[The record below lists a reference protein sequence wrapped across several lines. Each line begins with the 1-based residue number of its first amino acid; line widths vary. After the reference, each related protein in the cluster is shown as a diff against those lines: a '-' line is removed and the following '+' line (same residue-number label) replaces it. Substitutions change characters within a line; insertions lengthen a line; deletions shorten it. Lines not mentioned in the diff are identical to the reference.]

1 CAGPLPGGGAIPIT
15 LSPGTHDALPRG
27 QLTQWRAR
35 SYGVRRFCPGGDR
48 GMRLGKMKL
57 HGAWLLPALAL
68 LTACSGIPL
77 KQREAAQRAE
87 YEAYAG
93 APVDQFTWLLGH
105 YDSWQPIGTNELVVW
120 TTPFQAY
127 LIKVAPPCENLQFA
141 DRIGLTSAGNTV
153 SARFDFVKV
162 GH

>member
-1 CAGPLPGGGAIPIT
+1 MRQFPG
-15 LSPGTHDALPRG
+15 
-27 QLTQWRAR
+27 
-35 SYGVRRFCPGGDR
+35 V
-48 GMRLGKMKL
+48 
-57 HGAWLLPALAL
+57 WLLPAFVL

-77 KQREAAQRAE
+77 KERQDAQRSR

-93 APVDQFTWLLGH
+93 APVDQFTWLGR

-127 LIKVAPPCENLQFA
+127 LIKVAPPCDNLNFVN
-141 DRIGLTSAGNTV
+141 RIGLTSTGSTV

-162 GH
+162 GHHWRCPIQEIRPIDYQRMLADQRKEQEKASGSPAPGA